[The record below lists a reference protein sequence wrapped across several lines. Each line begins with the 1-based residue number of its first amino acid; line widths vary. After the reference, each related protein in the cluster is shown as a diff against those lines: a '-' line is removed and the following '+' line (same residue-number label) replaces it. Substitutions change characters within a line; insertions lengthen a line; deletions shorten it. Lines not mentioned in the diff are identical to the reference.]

1 LTVEHP
7 FYNVNPEIEPCWI
20 LTTSSYFKR
29 KRFFESFENQSCHV
43 IPAKAGMTNGHIPAE
58 IQSSPLCRGE
68 AVFSRVLKNRV
79 TMTDN
84 ILFSLH
90 SWPQA
95 ILHIDGDAFFTS
107 CEEAIHPEL
116 RGKPIITGGERG
128 IVACASYAAKKLGV
142 KRAAPLHEAKIIC
155 PDLIVLPSDYETY
168 SLFSRR
174 MFNIMRRFTPQV
186 EEYSIDEA
194 FADIT
199 GMRRALRGSYE
210 TIALSIKNEIAREL
224 GITVSVGL
232 SLTKVLAKV
241 ASKHRKPD
249 GLTVIDGRAIA
260 RYLEHL
266 PVEKIWGVGAAT
278 THYLGKMGVRTAL
291 AFARLPEKTV
301 RERFTKPGVEIWR
314 ELRGDSAYPVCSEEK
329 SRYASISKT
338 RTFAPPTTD
347 PDYLFAHLLR
357 NLESACIKARRYSL
371 APRRVIAFLKKQT
384 FDAVGREVKLSRPC
398 VHPFEL
404 SSILRELFDDM
415 FVPQN
420 ACRATGVVLADLAP
434 DVQTQYSLFEDPLRA
449 EKVRELYEAVDVLNE
464 KYGKHTVHLGAS
476 HPIEVRGKGTRGRPT
491 VREQTRLYGETQ
503 RRHLGLPIV
512 HIKTDAGPGKGP
524 PKQLKG

>member
-1 LTVEHP
+1 
-7 FYNVNPEIEPCWI
+7 
-20 LTTSSYFKR
+20 
-29 KRFFESFENQSCHV
+29 
-43 IPAKAGMTNGHIPAE
+43 
-58 IQSSPLCRGE
+58 
-68 AVFSRVLKNRV
+68 
-79 TMTDN
+79 MTDDL
-84 ILFSLH
+84 LFSLH

-107 CEEAIHPEL
+107 CEEAIHPGL

-142 KRAAPLHEAKIIC
+142 KRGVPLHEAKKIC

-199 GMRRALRGSYE
+199 GMRRALRASYE
-210 TIALSIKNEIAREL
+210 TIALSIKDRIAAEL

-232 SLTKVLAKV
+232 SLTKVLAKA
-241 ASKHRKPD
+241 ASKHRKPN
-249 GLTVIDGRAIA
+249 GLTVIPGRAIA
-260 RYLEHL
+260 RHLEDL
-266 PVEKIWGVGAAT
+266 PVEAIWGIGHAT
-278 THYLGKMGVRTAL
+278 TNYLNKMGIRTAL

-314 ELRGDSAYPVCSEEK
+314 ELRGESVYPVCSEEK
-329 SRYASISKT
+329 SSYASISKT
-338 RTFAPPTTD
+338 KTFAPPTAD

-357 NLESACIKARRYSL
+357 NLESACIKARRYQL
-371 APRRVIAFLKKQT
+371 APRRVVAFLKKQSFET
-384 FDAVGREVKLSRPC
+384 VGREVKLNRPC
-398 VHPFEL
+398 AHPVEL
-404 SSILRELFDDM
+404 SQLLKTLFADM
-415 FVPQN
+415 FDRHERF
-420 ACRATGVVLADLAP
+420 RATGVVLADLAP

-449 EKVRELYEAVDVLNE
+449 EKARDLYEAVDALSE

-476 HPIEVRGKGTRGRPT
+476 HLIEVCGKGRRGAPT
-491 VREQTRLYGETQ
+491 VREQTRLYGETG
-503 RRHLGLPIV
+503 RKHLNLPIL
-512 HIKTDAGPGKGP
+512 HIKTDGDPGKDP
-524 PKQLKG
+524 PKKSAME